1 MIDEKYRRNPE
12 NITDFLKKERFRYIS
27 KMEFEFEDEKYNEIE
42 LCDVVL
48 EMIKSF
54 TDENGEYFIYK
65 IEEKNY
71 QYDVPY
77 LKEKILE
84 NFIFDE
90 LYILVDK
97 KFNII
102 SILNIENIVE
112 KINLVQDEVKKIEN
126 VNLNLKYATL
136 ENLKKFA
143 SDEDRITKFIK
154 NYRFLNVFLNNL
166 KEKKEE
172 IIIFGNK
179 VIPVFLDVREEN
191 GVSIINGK
199 QSYYKLSSS
208 KLKEI
213 FEKEYQRSFKEIV
226 VEYKRLLLQ
235 ESNVTQKVD
244 SLIEI
249 SSKNEIRFSKREF
262 LQKIRKDMKI
272 YEGR

>member
-1 MIDEKYRRNPE
+1 MIDEKYRRNSE
-12 NITDFLKKERFRYIS
+12 SITDFLKKERFRYIS

-54 TDENGEYFIYK
+54 TDETGEYFIYK
-65 IEEKNY
+65 IEEKNH
-71 QYDVPY
+71 QYEVPY

-126 VNLNLKYATL
+126 VNLKLKYSDL
-136 ENLKKFA
+136 ENLKRFVSNEKA
-143 SDEDRITKFIK
+143 MTKFLL
-154 NYRFLNVFLNNL
+154 NYRFLNVFLNDL
-166 KEKKEE
+166 KNKNKE

-179 VIPVFLDVREEN
+179 IIPIFLNIKKEN
-191 GVSIINGK
+191 GVYILKGHQDYSKMSTLRLKDIIER
-199 QSYYKLSSS
+199 
-208 KLKEI
+208 EI
-213 FEKEYQRSFKEIV
+213 FKK
-226 VEYKRLLLQ
+226 VENVNVDFKRLLLQ
-235 ESNVTQKVD
+235 ESNITVKVD
-244 SLIEI
+244 SFTEINIENYL
-249 SSKNEIRFSKREF
+249 KYEKREF
-262 LQKIRKDMKI
+262 LEKFEK
-272 YEGR
+272 

>member
-1 MIDEKYRRNPE
+1 MINEKYRRNPE

-112 KINLVQDEVKKIEN
+112 KINLVQDEVKKN
-126 VNLNLKYATL
+126 RKCKFKLKIC
-136 ENLKKFA
+136 NIRKLKK
-143 SDEDRITKFIK
+143 ICI
-154 NYRFLNVFLNNL
+154 
-166 KEKKEE
+166 
-172 IIIFGNK
+172 
-179 VIPVFLDVREEN
+179 
-191 GVSIINGK
+191 
-199 QSYYKLSSS
+199 
-208 KLKEI
+208 
-213 FEKEYQRSFKEIV
+213 
-226 VEYKRLLLQ
+226 
-235 ESNVTQKVD
+235 
-244 SLIEI
+244 
-249 SSKNEIRFSKREF
+249 
-262 LQKIRKDMKI
+262 
-272 YEGR
+272 